1 MDAHATRDFEQIA
14 REILE
19 QADAVDAEEDERFG
33 DARGDELP
41 RELSTVQGG
50 RGWLR
55 EAKRRLDERRA
66 AEARAIPRSRPERLR
81 EAKQNAQ
88 AVTTD
93 NQIVIAAEVTVDSP
107 DPGTSSRWSPPR
119 ARSSSGPAFSRRRRW
134 CWPTPARPSPARTR
148 QRPSRA
154 PPAGRGGGWRGPGGL
169 GR

>member
-19 QADAVDAEEDERFG
+19 QADAVDAVEDEQFG

-41 RELSTVQGG
+41 RELSTVQGR

-81 EAKQNAQ
+81 EAKQ
-88 AVTTD
+88 
-93 NQIVIAAEVTVDSP
+93 
-107 DPGTSSRWSPPR
+107 
-119 ARSSSGPAFSRRRRW
+119 
-134 CWPTPARPSPARTR
+134 TP
-148 QRPSRA
+148 RPSR
-154 PPAGRGGGWRGPGGL
+154 PTTRS
-169 GR
+169 